1 MLAKE
6 VVGECLYQTGARGIS
21 KYAEEIALIGLVHI
35 RYAEISRKRYRQ
47 RIRETFVAGHPE
59 AGSVF
64 LAFVLPLLISIISSW
79 ITKWILNRKDVTRIQ
94 GQAFDALTE
103 LSPSTTATLTS
114 ISTPQTKPIERRE
127 W

>member
-6 VVGECLYQTGARGIS
+6 VVHSCLYQTGTRGVS

-35 RYAEISRKRYRQ
+35 RYAEVSRKKYRQ
-47 RIRETFVAGHPE
+47 RIRETFVAAHPE
-59 AGSVF
+59 VGSVF
-64 LAFVLPLLISIISSW
+64 LVFVLPLLISLISSW
-79 ITKWILNRKDVTRIQ
+79 ITKWILNRKDLTKIQ

-114 ISTPQTKPIERRE
+114 ISTPQKNPTGPAE